1 MKVLI
6 VGRSGTGKD
15 TLANILTEQ
24 YGLQQVISYTTRPK
38 RFPEENTHRFVTEE
52 EARTIQDRIAE
63 TAISGYEYFA
73 TTKQVEEA
81 DVYIVDPEGFYQVVK
96 KMPDTHFM
104 LVYMR
109 ANEDLARTHAITRAE
124 NMAREI
130 IVYNDRT
137 AAEDEQFTLFE
148 DALADHENFRCI
160 KNCSVIV
167 DHTNDYTEE
176 SMQSLART
184 IAAHVHLWENLLK
197 VVHVAASHNIL
208 EEKNGRIRAIM
219 LDWTV
224 KWLSPDNFVAS
235 IVNDNEGLGML
246 VRQCLFLPEVKI

>member
-15 TLANILTEQ
+15 TLANILTNQ
-24 YGLQQVISYTTRPK
+24 YVLQQVISYTTRPK

-52 EARTIQDRIAE
+52 EAGAIQDRIAE
-63 TAISGYEYFA
+63 TTINGYEYFA

-96 KMPDTHFM
+96 KMSDTHFM

-109 ANEDLARTHAITRAE
+109 ASEGLARAYAITRAE
-124 NMAREI
+124 NMARET
-130 IVYNDRT
+130 IVYNERT
-137 AAEDEQFTLFE
+137 AAEAEQFTLFE
-148 DALADHENFRCI
+148 DALADRENFRRY
-160 KNCSVIV
+160 KNCSMIV

-197 VVHVAASHNIL
+197 VVEVAAAHKIL
-208 EEKNGRIRAIM
+208 EEKHGRIRVM
-219 LDWTV
+219 YKDWSYE
-224 KWLSPDNFVAS
+224 WLSPDNFVAS

-246 VRQCLFLPEVKI
+246 ARQCLFLPEVKI